1 MSKKTEYKARNQ
13 AYLAE
18 RAQAPNVVRLEKG
31 VLAQVLNSGP
41 EDGRTPGPRSVVCV
55 HYTGRLVNGRI
66 FDDSRQ
72 LDCPAAFRLNEV
84 IEGWQI
90 ALRHMRPG
98 DRWEIVIPAE
108 LGYGSRGDSEIP
120 GNSTLIFDVELLS
133 IV

>member
-1 MSKKTEYKARNQ
+1 MSKKSEYKVRNQ

-18 RAQAPNVVRLEKG
+18 KANDPRFMRLEKG
-31 VLAQVLNSGP
+31 VLARAISSGP
-41 EDGRTPGPRSVVCV
+41 KEGRTPELRSVVCV
-55 HYTGRLVNGRI
+55 HYTGSLINGRT
-66 FDDSRQ
+66 FDDSRM